1 MQTRT
6 DFVSAVGPASDYL
19 QNDFLHGYTQVDRV
33 GEVVQTAM
41 VHASLYNMIF
51 GNEQR
56 KNYLNNQA
64 ALYTPAIGTA
74 PAALFADRQKFY
86 SIQKV
91 EGEERPPFHQWAS
104 VQPGM
109 VAVAHKTRAA
119 EFRNQISSER
129 SASVIV
135 CAQGL
140 SSVVDNKDYMFAG
153 VTRTKSIIPMD
164 DGLGPKVDETFTLS
178 KRGKV
183 TMLNNGPRNIHE
195 GDLLEW
201 TFDDYASTEP
211 NSKFAAKR
219 AKLGKI
225 PNPRAIVIQKAT
237 VSTARVFGVAMEFAK
252 RGERVDVLLKS

>member
-6 DFVSAVGPASDYL
+6 DFVSAIGPASDLL
-19 QNDFLHGYTQVDRV
+19 QNDFLNGYTQVDRV

-41 VHASLYNMIF
+41 VHASLYSMIF
-51 GNEQR
+51 GNVERKAHLQAQR
-56 KNYLNNQA
+56 
-64 ALYTPAIGTA
+64 ALYTAA
-74 PAALFADRQKFY
+74 PFANPQKEY
-86 SIQKV
+86 SIRLVKDEPQ
-91 EGEERPPFHQWAS
+91 PPFHQWAS

-119 EFRNQISSER
+119 EFRNQVSSER

-140 SSVVDNKDYMFAG
+140 SSVVDDKDYMFAG

-195 GDLLEW
+195 GDMLEW
-201 TFDDYASTEP
+201 TFDDYSSLTNP
-211 NSKFAAKR
+211 SPFAAKR
-219 AKLGKI
+219 AKLGKV
-225 PNPRAIVIQKAT
+225 PAPRAIVIQKAT